1 MGDLLRFVTG
11 STTVLF
17 FVLAVTG
24 LLAAS
29 AVTIYIVAFFQ
40 GRSVS
45 FWPPNIGAKPSSTQD
60 GSRPPLPTS
69 EEQAIPILPGGE
81 LSLKAGTSIV
91 TAGGKTVITDS
102 NSYTGGQAA
111 LIRGRLD
118 SGERVIIKLFWRGLN
133 PRSSAWTTF
142 SREYQASESLNHH
155 NIVRVFDRG
164 LWNGYPFLVSEYM
177 AGGTLYDLIHSRDRI
192 SGTEILSIA
201 EQIAAGLDYAHLQ
214 GRIHRD
220 IKPGNILLDGDAY
233 GRVAISDFGIAR
245 ILGAFQT
252 SVTAASPGFE
262 GTPAYVAPEVFT
274 SSPVTASVD
283 IYAFGVVLFE
293 MIAGRCP
300 FREVE
305 SVYELFRVKL
315 HQPVPHLNQY
325 RAVPE
330 ALNKLLLDTLDPN
343 PERRPKSARG
353 LISGAENM
361 LKAL

>member
-1 MGDLLRFVTG
+1 M
-11 STTVLF
+11 F

-118 SGERVIIKLFWRGLN
+118 SGERVIIKLFWRA
-133 PRSSAWTTF
+133 RSSAWTTF

-155 NIVRVFDRG
+155 NIVRVFDRDCG
-164 LWNGYPFLVSEYM
+164 MGIHFL
-177 AGGTLYDLIHSRDRI
+177 SRSTWRV
-192 SGTEILSIA
+192 ELSM
-201 EQIAAGLDYAHLQ
+201 
-214 GRIHRD
+214 
-220 IKPGNILLDGDAY
+220 
-233 GRVAISDFGIAR
+233 
-245 ILGAFQT
+245 T
-252 SVTAASPGFE
+252 
-262 GTPAYVAPEVFT
+262 
-274 SSPVTASVD
+274 
-283 IYAFGVVLFE
+283 
-293 MIAGRCP
+293 
-300 FREVE
+300 
-305 SVYELFRVKL
+305 
-315 HQPVPHLNQY
+315 
-325 RAVPE
+325 
-330 ALNKLLLDTLDPN
+330 
-343 PERRPKSARG
+343 
-353 LISGAENM
+353 
-361 LKAL
+361 